1 MTRESEIH
9 KINTDEETI
18 HNLGE
23 ITLKNIRLFKG
34 FTFTRNPNDR
44 LPSKF
49 LLRRH
54 LWLKK
59 INYTEKKLGWFGEAK
74 EPAEFW
80 MSWLLNKK
88 CWLLRDKD

>member
-1 MTRESEIH
+1 MTKYLQAILIKLKRESEIH

-18 HNLGE
+18 DNLGE

-34 FTFTRNPNDR
+34 FTFARNPNDR

-54 LWLKK
+54 L
-59 INYTEKKLGWFGEAK
+59 
-74 EPAEFW
+74 
-80 MSWLLNKK
+80 
-88 CWLLRDKD
+88 

>member
-1 MTRESEIH
+1 MWINTFITITLDSIYTDNLLKLKRESEIH

-18 HNLGE
+18 DNLEE

-34 FTFTRNPNDR
+34 FTFARNPNDR

-54 LWLKK
+54 L
-59 INYTEKKLGWFGEAK
+59 
-74 EPAEFW
+74 
-80 MSWLLNKK
+80 
-88 CWLLRDKD
+88 